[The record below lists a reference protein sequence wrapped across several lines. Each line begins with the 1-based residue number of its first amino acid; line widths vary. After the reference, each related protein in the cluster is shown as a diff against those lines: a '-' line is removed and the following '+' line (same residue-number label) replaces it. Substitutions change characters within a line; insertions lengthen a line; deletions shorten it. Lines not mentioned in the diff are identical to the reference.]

1 LNTKGSKY
9 ISNKQQVWTA
19 AVQKRIGLTASMLGS
34 MKSVKMMG
42 LSRTMSTS
50 IQEQRIR
57 ELKSAK
63 GYRWLVVGTNMI
75 GMFYDCVAYCEKL
88 VILAAYTPNV
98 FAPVLTFVIYAIQAK
113 ISGSNTLSTNQ
124 AFTSLAIIT
133 SMTGPAAMLAA
144 SIPESAACL
153 GCFERI
159 QKFLAAPSW
168 KDSRTSADQPRR
180 RENRV
185 SSSNGGRDIELRHV
199 QADQSQSIAHATVSP
214 EAHAESAIIITNL
227 TARPSLVS
235 EPALVK
241 VDIRL
246 RFSTINVLTGP
257 IGSGKSTLL
266 RAILGELPLDAG
278 SIFVSSNNMAY
289 CAQTP
294 WILNI
299 PIQKSVSGLTRGQA
313 IKEEWYSKV
322 MHACA
327 LDKDMLQLADGDQSI
342 PGSRGLNLSGGQK
355 QRVVSA
361 MACTTYTFCGS
372 DDLTIL

>member
-1 LNTKGSKY
+1 
-9 ISNKQQVWTA
+9 
-19 AVQKRIGLTASMLGS
+19 
-34 MKSVKMMG
+34 
-42 LSRTMSTS
+42 
-50 IQEQRIR
+50 
-57 ELKSAK
+57 
-63 GYRWLVVGTNMI
+63 
-75 GMFYDCVAYCEKL
+75 
-88 VILAAYTPNV
+88 LAAYTPSI

-159 QKFLAAPSW
+159 QKFLVAPSW
-168 KDSRTSADQPRR
+168 KDSRTSVNQPRR
-180 RENRV
+180 QENRV
-185 SSSNGGRDIELRHV
+185 SSSNGGRDIELRRV
-199 QADQSQSIAHATVSP
+199 QADQSKSIAHATVSP

-227 TARPSLVS
+227 TARPSFVS

-246 RFSTINVLTGP
+246 RFSAINVLTGP

-266 RAILGELPLDAG
+266 RAILGEIPLDTG

-299 PIQKSVSGLTRGQA
+299 PIQKSVSGLTRGEA

-342 PGSRGLNLSGGQK
+342 PGSRGLTLSGGQK

-361 MACTTYTFCGS
+361 MACTSYTFCGS
-372 DDLTIL
+372 DDLTILQALARAIYSRRDILVLDDVFSALDSKTEELVTHRLFGPQGLIRTLKTTVVLVTHSSMSPCIFNAIFERTPLTVV